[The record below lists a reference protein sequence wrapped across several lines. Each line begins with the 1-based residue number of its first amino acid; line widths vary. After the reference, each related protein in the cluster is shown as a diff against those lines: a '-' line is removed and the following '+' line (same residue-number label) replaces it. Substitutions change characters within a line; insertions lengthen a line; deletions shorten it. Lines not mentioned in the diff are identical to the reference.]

1 METVTFA
8 DILAWLFVGWLVL
21 ITLGLI
27 LITAM
32 LTGADIAVERWVRRE
47 MARMREG
54 ERRGR
59 QGK

>member
-1 METVTFA
+1 MTFA
-8 DILAWLFVGWLVL
+8 DILTWLFVGWLVL

-47 MARMREG
+47 MARMRDG
-54 ERRGR
+54 ERRWR
-59 QGK
+59 QGE

>member
-1 METVTFA
+1 MTFA